1 MKFIHTDLS
10 IDQYQTTVWRL
21 SVNLCLCKFH
31 RKRRGKL
38 RHCCST
44 YILTTTSYI
53 SRDSHQEI
61 WPQRQFQLWLTK
73 WQIVV
78 NKLRSS
84 WKPRRRHF
92 GCQLRYQFQRIVE
105 IEKRMRLGN
114 WVLFFFSPR
123 TRKTL
128 ETHNCVFKSTLIF
141 CFIFLFLNKP

>member
-10 IDQYQTTVWRL
+10 IDQYQITVWRL

-38 RHCCST
+38 RHCCLT

-114 WVLFFFSPR
+114 WVLFFSVQGR
-123 TRKTL
+123 EKHWKHITAY
-128 ETHNCVFKSTLIF
+128 
-141 CFIFLFLNKP
+141 LNLL